1 MPNRRPTVGVV
12 PARPRARRAAALAP
26 ALAPALA
33 VLVVLAAGCRPAP
46 PPPAPVP
53 VVVDTV
59 PPPEPPPNYV
69 VFREG
74 PLVEWGAPPPGAARE
89 PRPRSFDLRHQ
100 LVRIR
105 VDWARHAI
113 VGSTTL
119 TIAPLDTAI
128 REVALDAVGMTIGGV
143 RGAPGGALRHDY
155 DGRSLVVHL
164 AAPLAPGATVRLTI
178 DYETVRPKKG
188 AYFVER
194 RGVLWT
200 QGEPEDTRH
209 WVPTW
214 DHPSDRTTWEIVARV
229 PRGDEALSNGRL
241 VSTRRVGDEE
251 EWHWRLEHPAP
262 TYLMSLVTGD
272 YVVLQDTW
280 RTVPIGYWTYA
291 DSVEAAWR
299 GFGKTPRMMDFLG
312 ERTGVPYP
320 WAKYDQS
327 VVPDFVFGGMENV
340 TATTQSDDR
349 ILHPAWAEPQA
360 NAELLVAHEL
370 AHQWFGGLVTPR
382 DWRDIWLNEGFAT
395 YFALDWAAESFGADE
410 GAYRRLEAQEQ
421 TIAADRAAR
430 RPLVYDRWVHDPL
443 ELFLSGHVYPKGA
456 TVLFMLRRE
465 LGDSLFR
472 SALAAYARAHQY
484 ASATTGDLQAALE
497 EATGRDLDRF
507 FAQWVHGA
515 GFPAFRI
522 TAAYDGAARHLSLVA
537 SQVQPR
543 DSLTGLFAADVEVAV
558 GVGDS
563 IVRRTVA
570 VRDSVARLDVTL
582 PGAPRWIRWDAGGW
596 LLDVTDFPRPTAM
609 LVAQREADPD
619 VLGRVEAVMLLGER
633 PRDSVAVL
641 ALAAAARS
649 DAFRGVRERAA
660 SRLVALL
667 RVDSLGDGERRSA
680 ALGAVRDALGDTDS
694 RVRVAAAAG
703 IGAFAAGE
711 RDRLAAHALAD
722 PSRFVRVAAVQALA
736 SADAAAAMP
745 AIRRMLATDSWRDVE
760 RVGALAALG
769 AIEGDDA
776 WALLDEHLAAAHGGA
791 ARRTAL
797 AALVR
802 RARAARA
809 DSAGATRAAALGAR
823 LVSLLDDP
831 DPFLRQDAARALG
844 RLGATSA
851 IPALE
856 RRRAIEPE
864 GRVLTDIDAA
874 LAALRGG

>member
-1 MPNRRPTVGVV
+1 M
-12 PARPRARRAAALAP
+12 AAALAF
-26 ALAPALA
+26 APALA
-33 VLVVLAAGCRPAP
+33 ALPAGCRPAP
-46 PPPAPVP
+46 PPPPPAPIA
-53 VVVDTV
+53 VDTT
-59 PPPEPPPNYV
+59 PPPAPPPNYV

-74 PLVEWGAPPPGAARE
+74 PLVAWGAPPAGTARE
-89 PRPRSFDLRHQ
+89 PRRRSFDLRHQ
-100 LVRIR
+100 IVRVR
-105 VDWARHAI
+105 ADWARHAI
-113 VGSTTL
+113 VGTTTL
-119 TIAPLDTAI
+119 TIAALDTAI
-128 REVALDAVGMTIGGV
+128 REIALDAVGMRIGGV

-155 DGRSLVVHL
+155 DGRSLVAHL

-178 DYETVRPKKG
+178 DYETERPKKG
-188 AYFVER
+188 AYFVDR
-194 RGVLWT
+194 RRVLWT

-229 PRGDEALSNGRL
+229 RRGEKALSNGRL
-241 VSTRRVGDEE
+241 VSTRRVGDED
-251 EWHWRLEHPAP
+251 EWHWRLDQPAP

-280 RTVPIGYWTYA
+280 RTVPIAYWTYA

-299 GFGKTPRMMDFLG
+299 GFGKTPRMMDFFG

-370 AHQWFGGLVTPR
+370 AHQWFGGLVTAR
-382 DWRDIWLNEGFAT
+382 DWPDIWLNEGFAT

-421 TIAADRAAR
+421 AIAADRAAR
-430 RPLVYDRWVHDPL
+430 RPLVHDRWVHDPL

-456 TVLFMLRRE
+456 AVLFMLRRE

-472 SALAAYARAHQY
+472 SALAAYARAHAY
-484 ASATTGDLQAALE
+484 ESATTGDFRASVE

-522 TAAYDGAARHLSLVA
+522 TAAYDSVARRLSLVA

-543 DSLTGLFAADVEVAV
+543 DTRTGLFSADVDVAV
-558 GVGDS
+558 GVADS
-563 IVRRTVA
+563 IVRRTVS
-570 VRDSVARLDVTL
+570 VRDSVARLELVL
-582 PGAPRWIRWDAGGW
+582 SGAPRWIRWDAGGW

-609 LVAQREADPD
+609 LVAQREEDPD

-633 PRDSVAVL
+633 PRDSLAVL
-641 ALAAAARS
+641 ALADAARS

-660 SRLVALL
+660 TRLVALL
-667 RVDSLGDGERRSA
+667 RADSLGDAGRRSA
-680 ALGAVRDALGDTDS
+680 ALAAVRDALDDADA

-703 IGAFAAGE
+703 IGAFAPAE
-711 RDRLAAHALAD
+711 RERLAARALAD

-736 SADAAAAMP
+736 SADTAAAMP
-745 AIRRMLATDSWRDVE
+745 EIRRMLGTDSWRDVE

-769 AIEGDDA
+769 EIEGGDA
-776 WALLDEHLAAAHGGA
+776 QALLAEHLAAAHGGA

-797 AALVR
+797 ASLVR
-802 RARAARA
+802 RARAGRA
-809 DSAGATRAAALGAR
+809 DSASAERTAALGAL
-823 LVSLLDDP
+823 LVPLLDDR

-844 RLGATSA
+844 RLGVTSA